1 MKFTVISKKQKE
13 IRKKIDFYKQYNLE
27 EASKLVKKTS
37 FVRFNASVDISVRL
51 GLDTKKTNHMI
62 RGVVFLPHGSGKRI
76 DVLALVP
83 PDKTKEAK
91 ESGAD
96 YVGLDKYLSKIRE
109 GWVDF
114 DIIVTVPSVMPKLGQ
129 LGRILAPRGLMP
141 NPKSGTVTLTP
152 GNAVREI
159 KSGKIYFQ
167 SDRYGIVHACI
178 GKVSFPPKKI
188 QENACA
194 LIHTLNR
201 LKPPS
206 IIKSIYLSNTMGP
219 GISIDPKKI

>member
-1 MKFTVISKKQKE
+1 
-13 IRKKIDFYKQYNLE
+13 
-27 EASKLVKKTS
+27 
-37 FVRFNASVDISVRL
+37 
-51 GLDTKKTNHMI
+51 MI

>member
-141 NPKSGTVTLTP
+141 NTKSGTVTLTP

-159 KSGKIYFQ
+159 KSVIIYFQ
-167 SDRYGIVHACI
+167 
-178 GKVSFPPKKI
+178 
-188 QENACA
+188 
-194 LIHTLNR
+194 
-201 LKPPS
+201 
-206 IIKSIYLSNTMGP
+206 
-219 GISIDPKKI
+219 

>member
-1 MKFTVISKKQKE
+1 VKKISKKQKE

-51 GLDTKKTNHMI
+51 SIDTKKTNHMI
-62 RGVVFLPHGSGKRI
+62 SGVVFLPHGRGKRI

-83 PDKTKEAK
+83 PEKNKEAK

-96 YVGLDKYLSKIRE
+96 YVGLEEYLSKIRE

-114 DIIVTVPSVMPKLGQ
+114 DIIVTMPSLLPKLGI
-129 LGRILAPRGLMP
+129 LGRILGPRGLMP
-141 NPKSGTVTLTP
+141 NPKSGTVTLSP
-152 GNAVREI
+152 GKAIREI
-159 KSGKIYFQ
+159 KSGKINFL
-167 SDRYGIVHACI
+167 SDRYGIVNASI
-178 GKVSFPPKKI
+178 GKVSFSTKKI
-188 QENACA
+188 KENAQV
-194 LIHTLNR
+194 LIQTLNR
-201 LKPPS
+201 FKP
-206 IIKSIYLSNTMGP
+206 IKSIYLSNTMGP